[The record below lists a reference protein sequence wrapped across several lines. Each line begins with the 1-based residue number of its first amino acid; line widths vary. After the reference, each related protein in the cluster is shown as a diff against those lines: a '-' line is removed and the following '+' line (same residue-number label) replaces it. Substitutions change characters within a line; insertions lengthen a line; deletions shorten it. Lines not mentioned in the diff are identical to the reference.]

1 MNNALEAR
9 DDILTILLCNRIH
22 SSLSV
27 KSRAIKV
34 AKTCKSIRDRTKDGG
49 LRKLCRVT
57 IKAVSS
63 GHYFKTLETIQDVEI
78 KGLS

>member
-22 SSLSV
+22 SGLSV
-27 KSRAIKV
+27 KSRAVRV
-34 AKTCKSIRDRTKDGG
+34 AKTCKSIRDRTKDDG

-63 GHYFKTLETIQDVEI
+63 GYYFKTLEIIREVEI
-78 KGLS
+78 RGLS